1 MHVVADRPTIV
12 SALPAP
18 TSTCV
23 RRKTHN
29 ACWRISCNPEVR
41 VLEQAGAE
49 AENRRAA
56 PRAANHALARW
67 PSPSAD
73 NAAQALRLP
82 RRHDSLLHASI
93 RRAHHHSA
101 TPAFP
106 KNDPAPTRERAAAS
120 RRRSRRTRRARPPG
134 ESLVPAR
141 LRFRPMTRRAP
152 CSTRTSASGRS
163 TDSSRVDSL
172 PIRHAT
178 TPTVAA
184 SVRMAA
190 RRDKRWT
197 ATALRITTALGP
209 SRWRGGRYA

>member
-29 ACWRISCNPEVR
+29 ACWRISCNTELR

-82 RRHDSLLHASI
+82 RCHDSLLHASI
-93 RRAHHHSA
+93 RRAPPPQRHACVSEERSGTHARTSGGQPTAIPSWQTSA
-101 TPAFP
+101 TA
-106 KNDPAPTRERAAAS
+106 
-120 RRRSRRTRRARPPG
+120 G
-134 ESLVPAR
+134 
-141 LRFRPMTRRAP
+141 
-152 CSTRTSASGRS
+152 
-163 TDSSRVDSL
+163 
-172 PIRHAT
+172 
-178 TPTVAA
+178 
-184 SVRMAA
+184 
-190 RRDKRWT
+190 
-197 ATALRITTALGP
+197 RITGPGTIALQTHDAKSAVLYKNIRIRP
-209 SRWRGGRYA
+209 LD

>member
-29 ACWRISCNPEVR
+29 ACWRISCNTELR

-82 RRHDSLLHASI
+82 RCHDSLLHASI

-106 KNDPAPTRERAAAS
+106 KNVSGTHA
-120 RRRSRRTRRARPPG
+120 
-134 ESLVPAR
+134 
-141 LRFRPMTRRAP
+141 
-152 CSTRTSASGRS
+152 RTSGGQ
-163 TDSSRVDSL
+163 
-172 PIRHAT
+172 
-178 TPTVAA
+178 PTAIP
-184 SVRMAA
+184 SYQ
-190 RRDKRWT
+190 T
-197 ATALRITTALGP
+197 SATAGRITGPGTIALQTHDAKSAVLYKNIRIRP
-209 SRWRGGRYA
+209 LD